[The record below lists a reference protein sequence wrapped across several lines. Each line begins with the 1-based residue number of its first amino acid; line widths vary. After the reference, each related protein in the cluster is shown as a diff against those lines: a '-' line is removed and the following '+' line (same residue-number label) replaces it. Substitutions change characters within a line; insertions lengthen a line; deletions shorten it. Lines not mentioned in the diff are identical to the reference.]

1 MKNLKATLIVDLLG
15 NISTTSRQW
24 SQDLGAFS
32 HAGQRGLGGVG
43 TAVRRLGGDAE
54 ASSSQMRQAFRGM
67 RSGMHAVSAD
77 MDRLKLSAEGVFG
90 SLTRLYGLITG
101 GALVYGFKRLFL
113 DPAVHMES
121 FQTRITSLNHG
132 DASATADTLK
142 WAQKNTQQA
151 PWSLN
156 QILEEYST
164 TRGYGMSDAESRRYV
179 QMLEDQAGR
188 HGWNKQQIEGASLQ
202 LREMF
207 ARGKLQGQD
216 ANQLSGYG
224 INAYQVLAEKLHT
237 DAGHMRKLGEAGKLG
252 PETIRLLFQTLREQ
266 ASGMAEKSMH
276 TWAGMT
282 MRMQSDWDQFA
293 LKVMNGGPFKFLE
306 KQLSGVLDQIA
317 VMQKD
322 GQLDELANDIGQG
335 MLTAFMSATEAVKW
349 LVKQIKA
356 ARQALKQLRD
366 DGYGKNLDNIASG
379 AKTLAKYLLLV
390 YAARTALRLAG
401 TVGMGALRLGSTPL
415 RYTLA
420 TVGAVTSPFRKRRP
434 VMPGELPGR
443 GGRFMNFLSGV
454 NPAAVQP
461 VLVTNWPAGALAG
474 GGSGGGNTLI
484 EEGGSGKKRRNGRT
498 KKGPGKGRGM
508 STVVTAGEELAESA
522 AKKGLFG
529 RMASR
534 VGGWFG
540 KIPGLSKAGS
550 LLSAAGS
557 KLGLGKAAGW
567 LGKGGKFLGRLG
579 GGAFGAALLAAP
591 TLLDSQATAHDKGAA
606 VGSGIGAVAGG
617 ALGTFAGPVGTVI
630 GSTVGSYLGEYLGGW
645 LTDAY
650 QKITGGNDNGSGQ
663 AVQKAAARVELVA
676 PEGWDKRSIDIDDSD
691 MFGLDLNF
699 YSGGNYVPW
708 G

>member
-1 MKNLKATLIVDLLG
+1 MKNLKASLIVDLLG
-15 NISTTSRQW
+15 NISSKSRQW

-43 TAVRRLGGDAE
+43 TAVRRLGGEAE
-54 ASSSQMRQAFRGM
+54 VTSSRMRQAFRGM
-67 RSGMHAVSAD
+67 RGGIHAVSAD
-77 MDRLKLSAEGVFG
+77 LDRLALSAQGAFG
-90 SLTRLYGLITG
+90 KLTHLYGLLTG

-113 DPAVHMES
+113 DPAAQMES

-132 DASATADTLK
+132 DASATADTLN

-188 HGWNKQQIEGASLQ
+188 HGWNKQQVEGASLQ

-237 DAGHMRKLGEAGKLG
+237 TAGAIRKLGEEGKLG
-252 PETIRLLFQTLREQ
+252 PETIKLLFQTLREQ

-306 KQLSGVLDQIA
+306 TQMSGILDQIA

-322 GQLDELANDIGQG
+322 GQLDEIANDIGQG
-335 MLTAFMSATEAVKW
+335 MLTAFTSAKDAVTW
-349 LVKQIKA
+349 LVEKIKA
-356 ARQALKQLRD
+356 ARQALKQLRG
-366 DGYGKNLDNIASG
+366 DGYGKTLDNIASG

-401 TVGMGALRLGSTPL
+401 AVGMGALRLGATPL

-443 GGRFMNFLSGV
+443 GRGGRFMNFLSGV

-461 VLVTNWPAGALAG
+461 VFVTNWPAGALAG
-474 GGSGGGNTLI
+474 GGGGNTLI
-484 EEGGSGKKRRNGRT
+484 EEGGSRKRRSGRT
-498 KKGPGKGRGM
+498 KKGPGKGRGI

-557 KLGLGKAAGW
+557 KLGLGKVAGW
-567 LGKGGKFLGRLG
+567 LGKGGKLLGRFG
-579 GGAFGAALLAAP
+579 GGALGAALTAAP
-591 TLLDSQATAHDKGAA
+591 VLLDDQATTHDKGAA
-606 VGSGIGAVAGG
+606 VGSGIGMVAGG
-617 ALGTFAGPVGTVI
+617 ALGSFAGPVGTMI

-650 QKITGGNDNGSGQ
+650 QKITGSDNGNGQ

-676 PEGWDKRSIDIDDSD
+676 PPGWDKRSIDIDDSD

-699 YSGGNYVPW
+699 YSGGNYVPY

>member
-1 MKNLKATLIVDLLG
+1 MKNLKASLIVDLLG
-15 NISTTSRQW
+15 NISTKSRQW

-43 TAVRRLGGDAE
+43 TAVRRLGGEAE
-54 ASSSQMRQAFRGM
+54 AGSSRMRQAFRGM
-67 RSGMHAVSAD
+67 RGGIHAVSAD
-77 MDRLKLSAEGVFG
+77 LDRLKLSAEGAFG
-90 SLTRLYGLITG
+90 KLTHLYGLLTG
-101 GALVYGFKRLFL
+101 GAAVYGFKRLFL
-113 DPAVHMES
+113 DPAAHMES
-121 FQTRITSLNHG
+121 FQSRITSLNHG
-132 DASATADTLK
+132 DASATADTIK

-156 QILEEYST
+156 QILEEYAI

-188 HGWNKQQIEGASLQ
+188 HGWNRQQVEGASLQ

-237 DAGHMRKLGEAGKLG
+237 TTGAIRKLGEEGKLG

-335 MLTAFMSATEAVKW
+335 MLTAFVSATEAVKW

-366 DGYGKNLDNIASG
+366 DGYGKTLDNIAGG

-390 YAARTALRLAG
+390 YAARTALRMAG
-401 TVGMGALRLGSTPL
+401 AVGMGALRLGATPL

-461 VLVTNWPAGALAG
+461 VFVTNWPAGALAG

-484 EEGGSGKKRRNGRT
+484 EDGGSSKKRRNGRT
-498 KKGPGKGRGM
+498 KKGPGKGRGV
-508 STVVTAGEELAESA
+508 STVVTAGEALAESA

-550 LLSAAGS
+550 LLSAAGN
-557 KLGLGKAAGW
+557 KLGLGKVAGW
-567 LGKGGKFLGRLG
+567 LGKGSKFLGRFG

-591 TLLDSQATAHDKGAA
+591 TLLDSQASAHDKGAA
-606 VGSGIGAVAGG
+606 VGSGAGAVIGG

-630 GSTVGSYLGEYLGGW
+630 GSTVGSYLGDYLGGW

-650 QKITGGNDNGSGQ
+650 QKITGGNDNNNPPP
-663 AVQKAAARVELVA
+663 QKAEARVELVA
-676 PEGWDKRSIDIDDSD
+676 PPGWDARSIDIDDSD
-691 MFGLDLNF
+691 PFGLDMNF
-699 YSGGNYVPW
+699 YSGGNYVPY

>member
-1 MKNLKATLIVDLLG
+1 MKNLKASLIVDLLG
-15 NISTTSRQW
+15 NISTKSRQW

-43 TAVRRLGGDAE
+43 TAVRRLGGEAE
-54 ASSSQMRQAFRGM
+54 AGSSRMRQAFRGM
-67 RSGMHAVSAD
+67 RGGIHAVSAD
-77 MDRLKLSAEGVFG
+77 LDRLKLSAEGAFG
-90 SLTRLYGLITG
+90 KLTHLYGLLTG
-101 GALVYGFKRLFL
+101 GAAVYGFKRLFL
-113 DPAVHMES
+113 DPAAHMES

-132 DASATADTLK
+132 DASATADTIK

-156 QILEEYST
+156 QILEEYAI

-188 HGWNKQQIEGASLQ
+188 HGWNRQQVEGASLQ

-237 DAGHMRKLGEAGKLG
+237 TTGAIRKLGEEGKLG

-306 KQLSGVLDQIA
+306 TQLSGVLDQIA

-366 DGYGKNLDNIASG
+366 DGYGKTLDNIAGG

-401 TVGMGALRLGSTPL
+401 AVGMGALRLGATPL

-461 VLVTNWPAGALAG
+461 VFVTNWPAGALAG
-474 GGSGGGNTLI
+474 TGGNGGNTLT
-484 EEGGSGKKRRNGRT
+484 EDGGSGKKRRNRRT
-498 KKGPGKGRGM
+498 RKGPGKGRGV

-557 KLGLGKAAGW
+557 KLGLGKVAGW
-567 LGKGGKFLGRLG
+567 LGKGSKFLGRFG

-591 TLLDSQATAHDKGAA
+591 TLLDSQASAHDKGAA
-606 VGSGIGAVAGG
+606 VGSGAGAVIGG

-630 GSTVGSYLGEYLGGW
+630 GSTVGSYLGDYLGGW

-650 QKITGGNDNGSGQ
+650 QKITGSNDNSGQ
-663 AVQKAAARVELVA
+663 AVQKAAARVELIA
-676 PEGWDKRSIDIDDSD
+676 PEGWQARSIDIDDSD
-691 MFGLDLNF
+691 PFGLDMNF
-699 YSGGNYVPW
+699 YSGGNYVPY

>member
-1 MKNLKATLIVDLLG
+1 MKNLKASLIVDLLG
-15 NISTTSRQW
+15 NISTKSRQW

-43 TAVRRLGGDAE
+43 TAVRRLGGEAE
-54 ASSSQMRQAFRGM
+54 TSSSRMRQAFRGM
-67 RSGMHAVSAD
+67 RGGIHAVSAD
-77 MDRLKLSAEGVFG
+77 LDRLKLSAEGAFG
-90 SLTRLYGLITG
+90 KLTHLYGLLTG
-101 GALVYGFKRLFL
+101 GAAVYGFKRLFL
-113 DPAVHMES
+113 DPAAHMES

-132 DASATADTLK
+132 DASATADTIK

-156 QILEEYST
+156 QILEEYAI

-188 HGWNKQQIEGASLQ
+188 HGWNRQQVEGASLQ

-237 DAGHMRKLGEAGKLG
+237 TTGAIRKLGEEGKLG

-322 GQLDELANDIGQG
+322 GQLDELASDIGQG
-335 MLTAFMSATEAVKW
+335 MLTAFTSARDAVTW

-366 DGYGKNLDNIASG
+366 DGYGKTLDNIASG

-401 TVGMGALRLGSTPL
+401 AVGMGALRLGATPL

-461 VLVTNWPAGALAG
+461 VFVTNWPAGALAG
-474 GGSGGGNTLI
+474 TGGNGGNTLT
-484 EEGGSGKKRRNGRT
+484 EDGGSGKKRRNRRT
-498 KKGPGKGRGM
+498 RKGPGKGRGV

-557 KLGLGKAAGW
+557 KLGLGKVAGW
-567 LGKGGKFLGRLG
+567 LGKGSKFLGRFG

-591 TLLDSQATAHDKGAA
+591 TLLDSQASAHDKGAA
-606 VGSGIGAVAGG
+606 VGSGAGAVIGG

-630 GSTVGSYLGEYLGGW
+630 GSTVGSYLGDYLGGW

-650 QKITGGNDNGSGQ
+650 QKITGSNDNSGQ
-663 AVQKAAARVELVA
+663 AVQKAAARVELIA
-676 PEGWDKRSIDIDDSD
+676 PEGWQARSIDIDDSD
-691 MFGLDLNF
+691 PFGLDMNF
-699 YSGGNYVPW
+699 YSGGNYVPY

>member
-1 MKNLKATLIVDLLG
+1 MKNLKASLIVDLLG
-15 NISTTSRQW
+15 NISTKSRQW

-43 TAVRRLGGDAE
+43 TAVRRLGGEAE
-54 ASSSQMRQAFRGM
+54 TSSSRMRQAFRGM
-67 RSGMHAVSAD
+67 RGGIHAVSAD
-77 MDRLKLSAEGVFG
+77 LDRLKLSAEGAFG
-90 SLTRLYGLITG
+90 KLTHLYGLLTG
-101 GALVYGFKRLFL
+101 GAAVYGFKRLFL
-113 DPAVHMES
+113 DPAAHMES

-132 DASATADTLK
+132 DASATADTIK

-156 QILEEYST
+156 QILEEYAI

-188 HGWNKQQIEGASLQ
+188 HGWNRQQVEGASLQ

-237 DAGHMRKLGEAGKLG
+237 TTGAIRKLGEEGKLG

-306 KQLSGVLDQIA
+306 TQLSGVLDQIA

-335 MLTAFMSATEAVKW
+335 MLTAFTSARDAVTW

-366 DGYGKNLDNIASG
+366 DGYGKTLDNIAGG

-390 YAARTALRLAG
+390 YAARTALRMAG
-401 TVGMGALRLGSTPL
+401 AVGMGALRLGATPL

-461 VLVTNWPAGALAG
+461 VFVTNWPAGALAG

-484 EEGGSGKKRRNGRT
+484 EDGGSSKKRRNGRT
-498 KKGPGKGRGM
+498 KKGPGKGRGV
-508 STVVTAGEELAESA
+508 STVVTAGEALAESA

-550 LLSAAGS
+550 LLSAAGN
-557 KLGLGKAAGW
+557 KPGLGKVAGW

-591 TLLDSQATAHDKGAA
+591 TLLDSQASAHDKGAA
-606 VGSGIGAVAGG
+606 VGSGAGAVIGG

-630 GSTVGSYLGEYLGGW
+630 GSTVGSYLGDYLGGW

-650 QKITGGNDNGSGQ
+650 QKITGGNDNNNPPP
-663 AVQKAAARVELVA
+663 QKAEARVELVA
-676 PEGWDKRSIDIDDSD
+676 PPGWDARSIDIDDSD
-691 MFGLDLNF
+691 PFGLDMNF
-699 YSGGNYVPW
+699 YSGGNYVPY

>member
-1 MKNLKATLIVDLLG
+1 MKNLKASLIVDLLG
-15 NISTTSRQW
+15 NISTKSRQW

-43 TAVRRLGGDAE
+43 TAVRRLGGEAE
-54 ASSSQMRQAFRGM
+54 TSSSRMRQAFRGM
-67 RSGMHAVSAD
+67 RGGIHAVSAD
-77 MDRLKLSAEGVFG
+77 LDRLKLSAEGAFG
-90 SLTRLYGLITG
+90 KLTHLYGLLTG
-101 GALVYGFKRLFL
+101 GAAVYGFKRLFL
-113 DPAVHMES
+113 DPAAHMES

-132 DASATADTLK
+132 DASATADTIK

-156 QILEEYST
+156 QILEEYAI

-188 HGWNKQQIEGASLQ
+188 HGWNRQQVEGASLQ

-237 DAGHMRKLGEAGKLG
+237 TTGAIRKLGEEGKLG

-366 DGYGKNLDNIASG
+366 DGYGKTLDNIAGG

-390 YAARTALRLAG
+390 YAARTALRMARA
-401 TVGMGALRLGSTPL
+401 VGMGALRLGATPL

-434 VMPGELPGR
+434 VIPGEMPGR

-461 VLVTNWPAGALAG
+461 VFVTNWPAGALAG
-474 GGSGGGNTLI
+474 TGGNGGNTLT
-484 EEGGSGKKRRNGRT
+484 EDGGSGKKRRNRRT
-498 KKGPGKGRGM
+498 RKGPGKGRGV

-550 LLSAAGS
+550 LLSAAGN
-557 KLGLGKAAGW
+557 KLGLGKVTGW
-567 LGKGGKFLGRLG
+567 LGKGGKFLGRFG

-650 QKITGGNDNGSGQ
+650 QKITGGNDNNNPPP
-663 AVQKAAARVELVA
+663 QKAEARVELVA
-676 PEGWDKRSIDIDDSD
+676 PEGWQARSIDIDDSD
-691 MFGLDLNF
+691 PFGLDLNF
-699 YSGGNYVPW
+699 YSGGNYVPY

>member
-1 MKNLKATLIVDLLG
+1 MKNLKASLIVDLLG
-15 NISTTSRQW
+15 NISTKSRQW

-43 TAVRRLGGDAE
+43 TAVRRLGGEAE
-54 ASSSQMRQAFRGM
+54 AGSSRMRQAFRGI
-67 RSGMHAVSAD
+67 RGGIHAVSAD
-77 MDRLKLSAEGVFG
+77 LDRLKLSAEGAFG
-90 SLTRLYGLITG
+90 KLTHLYGLLTG
-101 GALVYGFKRLFL
+101 GAAVYGFKRLFL
-113 DPAVHMES
+113 DPAAHMES

-132 DASATADTLK
+132 DASATADTIK

-156 QILEEYST
+156 QILEEYAI

-188 HGWNKQQIEGASLQ
+188 HGWNRQQVEGASLQ

-237 DAGHMRKLGEAGKLG
+237 TTGAIRKLGEEGKLG

-306 KQLSGVLDQIA
+306 TQLSGVLDQIA

-335 MLTAFMSATEAVKW
+335 MLTAFTSARDAVTW

-366 DGYGKNLDNIASG
+366 DGYGKTLDNIAGG

-390 YAARTALRLAG
+390 YAARTALRMAG
-401 TVGMGALRLGSTPL
+401 AVGMGALRLGATPL

-461 VLVTNWPAGALAG
+461 VFVTNWPAGALAG

-484 EEGGSGKKRRNGRT
+484 EDGGSSKKRRNGRT
-498 KKGPGKGRGM
+498 KKGPGKGRGV
-508 STVVTAGEELAESA
+508 STVVTAGEELADSA
-522 AKKGLFG
+522 ARKGLFG

-540 KIPGLSKAGS
+540 KIPGLSKAGG
-550 LLSAAGS
+550 LLSAAGN
-557 KLGLGKAAGW
+557 KLGLGKVAGW
-567 LGKGGKFLGRLG
+567 LGKGGKLLGRFG

-591 TLLDSQATAHDKGAA
+591 TLLDSQASAHDKGAA
-606 VGSGIGAVAGG
+606 VGSGAGAVIGG

-630 GSTVGSYLGEYLGGW
+630 GSTVGSYLGDYLGGW

-650 QKITGGNDNGSGQ
+650 QKITGSNDNSGQ
-663 AVQKAAARVELVA
+663 AVQKAAARVELIA
-676 PEGWDKRSIDIDDSD
+676 PEGWQARSIDIDDSD
-691 MFGLDLNF
+691 PFGLDMNF
-699 YSGGNYVPW
+699 YSGGNYVPY

>member
-1 MKNLKATLIVDLLG
+1 MKNLKASLIVDLLG
-15 NISTTSRQW
+15 NISTKSRQW

-43 TAVRRLGGDAE
+43 TAVRRLGGEAE
-54 ASSSQMRQAFRGM
+54 AGSSRMRQAFRGI
-67 RSGMHAVSAD
+67 RGGIHAVSAD
-77 MDRLKLSAEGVFG
+77 LDRLKLSAEGAFG
-90 SLTRLYGLITG
+90 KLTHLYGLLTG
-101 GALVYGFKRLFL
+101 GAAVYGFKRLFL
-113 DPAVHMES
+113 DPAAHMES

-132 DASATADTLK
+132 DASATADTIK

-156 QILEEYST
+156 QILEEYAI

-188 HGWNKQQIEGASLQ
+188 HGWNRQQVEGASLQ

-237 DAGHMRKLGEAGKLG
+237 TTGAIRKLGEEGKLG

-306 KQLSGVLDQIA
+306 TQLSGVLDQIA

-335 MLTAFMSATEAVKW
+335 MLTAFTSARDAVTW

-366 DGYGKNLDNIASG
+366 DGYGKTLDNIAGG

-390 YAARTALRLAG
+390 YAARTALRMAG
-401 TVGMGALRLGSTPL
+401 AVGMGALRLGATPL

-461 VLVTNWPAGALAG
+461 VFVTNWPAGALAG
-474 GGSGGGNTLI
+474 TGGNGGNTLT
-484 EEGGSGKKRRNGRT
+484 EDGGSGKKRRNRRT
-498 KKGPGKGRGM
+498 RKGPGKGRGV

-557 KLGLGKAAGW
+557 KLGLGKVAGW
-567 LGKGGKFLGRLG
+567 LGKGSKFLGRFG

-591 TLLDSQATAHDKGAA
+591 TLLDSQASAHDKGAA
-606 VGSGIGAVAGG
+606 VGSGAGAVIGG

-630 GSTVGSYLGEYLGGW
+630 GSTVGSYLGDYLGGW

-650 QKITGGNDNGSGQ
+650 QKITGSNDNSGQ
-663 AVQKAAARVELVA
+663 AVQKAAARVELIA
-676 PEGWDKRSIDIDDSD
+676 PEGWQARSIDIDDSD
-691 MFGLDLNF
+691 PFGLDMNF
-699 YSGGNYVPW
+699 YSGGNYVPY

>member
-1 MKNLKATLIVDLLG
+1 MKNLKASLIVDLLG
-15 NISTTSRQW
+15 NISTKSRQW

-43 TAVRRLGGDAE
+43 TAVRRLGGEAE
-54 ASSSQMRQAFRGM
+54 TSSSRMRQAFRGM
-67 RSGMHAVSAD
+67 RGGIHAVSAD
-77 MDRLKLSAEGVFG
+77 LDRLKLSAEGAFG
-90 SLTRLYGLITG
+90 KLTHLYGLLTG
-101 GALVYGFKRLFL
+101 GAAVYGFKRLFL
-113 DPAVHMES
+113 DPAAHMES

-132 DASATADTLK
+132 DASATADTIK

-156 QILEEYST
+156 QILEEYAI

-188 HGWNKQQIEGASLQ
+188 HGWNRQQVEGASLQ

-237 DAGHMRKLGEAGKLG
+237 TTGAIRKLGEEGKLG
-252 PETIRLLFQTLREQ
+252 PKTIRLLFQTLREQ

-322 GQLDELANDIGQG
+322 GQLDELASDIGQG

-356 ARQALKQLRD
+356 ARLALKQLRD
-366 DGYGKNLDNIASG
+366 DGYGKTLDNIAGG

-401 TVGMGALRLGSTPL
+401 AVGMGALRLGATPL

-461 VLVTNWPAGALAG
+461 VFVTNWPAGALAG
-474 GGSGGGNTLI
+474 TGGNGGNTLT
-484 EEGGSGKKRRNGRT
+484 EDGGSGKKRRNRRT
-498 KKGPGKGRGM
+498 RKGPGKGRGV

-557 KLGLGKAAGW
+557 KLGLGKVAGW
-567 LGKGGKFLGRLG
+567 LGKGSKFLGRFG

-591 TLLDSQATAHDKGAA
+591 TLLDSQASAHDKGAA
-606 VGSGIGAVAGG
+606 VGSGAGAVIGG

-630 GSTVGSYLGEYLGGW
+630 GSTVGSYLGDYLGGW

-650 QKITGGNDNGSGQ
+650 QKITGSNDNSGQ
-663 AVQKAAARVELVA
+663 AVQKAAARVELIA
-676 PEGWDKRSIDIDDSD
+676 PEGWQARSIDIDDSD
-691 MFGLDLNF
+691 PFGLDMNF
-699 YSGGNYVPW
+699 YSGGNYVPY

>member
-1 MKNLKATLIVDLLG
+1 MKNLKASLIVDLLG
-15 NISTTSRQW
+15 NISSKSRQW

-54 ASSSQMRQAFRGM
+54 ISSSRMRQAFRGM
-67 RSGMHAVSAD
+67 RGGIHAVSAD
-77 MDRLKLSAEGVFG
+77 LDRLALSAQGAFG
-90 SLTRLYGLITG
+90 KLTHLYGLLTG

-113 DPAVHMES
+113 DPASAMEN
-121 FQTRITSLNHG
+121 FKTRITSLNHG
-132 DASATADTLK
+132 DAAATDSTIK
-142 WAQKNTQQA
+142 WARQNTQEA
-151 PWSLN
+151 PWSMS
-156 QILEEYST
+156 QILEEYAV
-164 TRGYGMSDAESRRYV
+164 TRGYGMSDSESRRYV
-179 QMLEDQAGR
+179 QMMEDQAGR

-202 LREMF
+202 LREMY

-237 DAGHMRKLGEAGKLG
+237 TAGAIRKLGEEGKLG
-252 PETIRLLFQTLREQ
+252 PETIKLLFQTLREQ

-306 KQLSGVLDQIA
+306 TQMSGILDQIA

-322 GQLDELANDIGQG
+322 GQFDEIANDIGQG
-335 MLTAFMSATEAVKW
+335 MLTAFTSAKDAVTW
-349 LVKQIKA
+349 LVEKIKA

-366 DGYGKNLDNIASG
+366 DGYGKTLDNIASG

-401 TVGMGALRLGSTPL
+401 AVGMGALRLGATPL

-461 VLVTNWPAGALAG
+461 VFVTNWPAGALAG

-484 EEGGSGKKRRNGRT
+484 EEGGGKKRRSGRT
-498 KKGPGKGRGM
+498 KKGPGKGRGI
-508 STVVTAGEELAESA
+508 STVVTAGEELAENA

-540 KIPGLSKAGS
+540 KLPGLSKAGS

-557 KLGLGKAAGW
+557 KLGLGKVAGW
-567 LGKGGKFLGRLG
+567 LGKGGKLLGRFG
-579 GGAFGAALLAAP
+579 GGALGAALTAAP
-591 TLLDSQATAHDKGAA
+591 VLLDDQATTHDKGAA
-606 VGSGIGAVAGG
+606 VGSGIGMVAGG
-617 ALGTFAGPVGTVI
+617 ALGSFAGPVGTMI

-663 AVQKAAARVELVA
+663 AVQKAAARIELVTS
-676 PEGWDKRSIDIDDSD
+676 PGWEPRSIDMDDSD
-691 MFGLDLNF
+691 AFGLDMNF
-699 YSGGNYVPW
+699 YSGGNYVPY

>member
-1 MKNLKATLIVDLLG
+1 MKNLKASLIVDLLG
-15 NISTTSRQW
+15 NISSKSRQW

-54 ASSSQMRQAFRGM
+54 ISSSRMRQAFRGM
-67 RSGMHAVSAD
+67 RGGMHAVSAD

-113 DPAVHMES
+113 DPAAQMES

-132 DASATADTLK
+132 DASATADTLN

-188 HGWNKQQIEGASLQ
+188 HGWNKQQVEGASLQ

-237 DAGHMRKLGEAGKLG
+237 TAGAIRKLGEEGKLG
-252 PETIRLLFQTLREQ
+252 PETIKLLFQTLREQ
-266 ASGMAEKSMH
+266 ASSMAEKSMH

-306 KQLSGVLDQIA
+306 TQMSGILDQIA

-322 GQLDELANDIGQG
+322 GQFDEIANDIGQG
-335 MLTAFMSATEAVKW
+335 MLTAFTSAKDAVTW
-349 LVKQIKA
+349 LVEKIKA

-366 DGYGKNLDNIASG
+366 DGYGKTLDNIASG

-401 TVGMGALRLGSTPL
+401 AVGMGALRLGATPL

-461 VLVTNWPAGALAG
+461 VFVTNWPAGALAG
-474 GGSGGGNTLI
+474 AGGNGGNTLI
-484 EEGGSGKKRRNGRT
+484 EEGGGKKRRSGRT
-498 KKGPGKGRGM
+498 KKGPGKGRSI
-508 STVVTAGEELAESA
+508 STVVMAGEELAESA

-557 KLGLGKAAGW
+557 KLGLGKVAGW
-567 LGKGGKFLGRLG
+567 LGKGGKLLGRFG
-579 GGAFGAALLAAP
+579 GGALGAALTAAP
-591 TLLDSQATAHDKGAA
+591 VLLDDQATTHDKGAA
-606 VGSGIGAVAGG
+606 VGSGIGMVAGG
-617 ALGTFAGPVGTVI
+617 ALGSFAGPVGTMI

-650 QKITGGNDNGSGQ
+650 QKITGSDNGNSQ

-699 YSGGNYVPW
+699 YSGGNYVPY

>member
-1 MKNLKATLIVDLLG
+1 MKNLKASLIVDLLG
-15 NISTTSRQW
+15 NISTKSRQW

-43 TAVRRLGGDAE
+43 TAVRRLGGEAE
-54 ASSSQMRQAFRGM
+54 AGSSRMRQAFRGM
-67 RSGMHAVSAD
+67 RGGIHAVSAD
-77 MDRLKLSAEGVFG
+77 LDRLKLSAEGAFG
-90 SLTRLYGLITG
+90 KLTHLYGLLTG
-101 GALVYGFKRLFL
+101 GAAVYGFKRLFL
-113 DPAVHMES
+113 DPASHMEN
-121 FQTRITSLNHG
+121 FKTRITSLNHG
-132 DASATADTLK
+132 DAAATDSTIK
-142 WAQKNTQQA
+142 WARQNTQEA
-151 PWSLN
+151 PWSMS
-156 QILEEYST
+156 QILEEYAV
-164 TRGYGMSDAESRRYV
+164 TRGYGMSDAESRKYV
-179 QMLEDQAGR
+179 HMLEDQAGR

-202 LREMF
+202 LREMY
-207 ARGKLQGQD
+207 ARGKIQGQD

-237 DAGHMRKLGEAGKLG
+237 KASVIRELGEKGKLG
-252 PETIRLLFQTLREQ
+252 PEAIKLLFQTLQEQ
-266 ASGMAEKSMH
+266 AKGAAKVASG
-276 TWAGMT
+276 TWTGMV
-282 MRMQSDWDQFA
+282 MRMQSDWEQFA
-293 LKVMNGGPFKFLE
+293 QQVMDTGPFKFLE
-306 KQLSGVLDQIA
+306 TQMNGILDTVA
-317 VMQKD
+317 DMQKS
-322 GQLDELANDIGQG
+322 GQLDGLAEDVGEG
-335 MLTAFMSATEAVKW
+335 MLTAFLSAKDAVTW
-349 LVKQIKA
+349 LVEKIKA

-366 DGYGKNLDNIASG
+366 DGYGKTLDNIASG

-390 YAARTALRLAG
+390 YAARTALRMAG
-401 TVGMGALRLGSTPL
+401 AVGMGALRLGATPL

-461 VLVTNWPAGALAG
+461 VFVTNWPAGALAG
-474 GGSGGGNTLI
+474 GGGNTLI
-484 EEGGSGKKRRNGRT
+484 EDGGSGKKRRNRRT
-498 KKGPGKGRGM
+498 KKGPGKGRGV
-508 STVVTAGEELAESA
+508 STVVTASEELAESA
-522 AKKGLFG
+522 ARKGLFG

-550 LLSAAGS
+550 LLSAAGN
-557 KLGLGKAAGW
+557 KPGLGKVAGW

-606 VGSGIGAVAGG
+606 VGSGAGAVIGG

-630 GSTVGSYLGEYLGGW
+630 GSTVGSYLGDYLGGW

-650 QKITGGNDNGSGQ
+650 QKITGGNDNNNPPP
-663 AVQKAAARVELVA
+663 QKAEARVELVA
-676 PEGWDKRSIDIDDSD
+676 PPGWDARSIDIDDSD
-691 MFGLDLNF
+691 PFGLDLNF
-699 YSGGNYVPW
+699 YSGGNYVPY

>member
-1 MKNLKATLIVDLLG
+1 MKNLKASLIVDLLG
-15 NISTTSRQW
+15 NISTKSRQW

-43 TAVRRLGGDAE
+43 TAVRRLGGEAE
-54 ASSSQMRQAFRGM
+54 AGSSRMRQAFRGM
-67 RSGMHAVSAD
+67 RGGIHAVSAD
-77 MDRLKLSAEGVFG
+77 LDRLKLSAEGAFG
-90 SLTRLYGLITG
+90 KLTHLYGLLTG
-101 GALVYGFKRLFL
+101 GAAVYGFKRLFL
-113 DPAVHMES
+113 DPAAHMES

-132 DASATADTLK
+132 DASATADTIK

-156 QILEEYST
+156 QILEEYAI

-188 HGWNKQQIEGASLQ
+188 HGWNRQQVEGASLQ

-237 DAGHMRKLGEAGKLG
+237 TTGAIRKLGEEGKLG

-335 MLTAFMSATEAVKW
+335 MLTAFVSATEAVKW

-366 DGYGKNLDNIASG
+366 DGYGKTLDNIAGG

-390 YAARTALRLAG
+390 YAARTALRMAG
-401 TVGMGALRLGSTPL
+401 AVGMGVLRLGATPL

-461 VLVTNWPAGALAG
+461 VFVTNWPAGALAG

-484 EEGGSGKKRRNGRT
+484 EDGGSSKKRRNGRT
-498 KKGPGKGRGM
+498 KKGPGKGRGV
-508 STVVTAGEELAESA
+508 STVVTAGEALAESA

-550 LLSAAGS
+550 LLSAAGN
-557 KLGLGKAAGW
+557 KLGLGKVAGW
-567 LGKGGKFLGRLG
+567 LGKGSKFLGRFG

-591 TLLDSQATAHDKGAA
+591 TLLDSQASAHDKGAA
-606 VGSGIGAVAGG
+606 VGSGAGAVIGG

-630 GSTVGSYLGEYLGGW
+630 GSTVGSYLGDYLGGW

-650 QKITGGNDNGSGQ
+650 QKITGGNDNNNPPP
-663 AVQKAAARVELVA
+663 QKAEARVELVA
-676 PEGWDKRSIDIDDSD
+676 PPGWDARSIDIDDSD
-691 MFGLDLNF
+691 PFGLDMNF
-699 YSGGNYVPW
+699 YSGGNYVPY

>member
-1 MKNLKATLIVDLLG
+1 MKNLKASLIVDLLG
-15 NISTTSRQW
+15 NISTKSRQW

-43 TAVRRLGGDAE
+43 TAVRRLGGEAE
-54 ASSSQMRQAFRGM
+54 AGSSRMRQAFRGM
-67 RSGMHAVSAD
+67 RGGIHAVSAD
-77 MDRLKLSAEGVFG
+77 LDRLKLSAEGAFG
-90 SLTRLYGLITG
+90 KLTHLYGLLTG
-101 GALVYGFKRLFL
+101 GAAVYGFKRLFL
-113 DPAVHMES
+113 DPAAHMES

-132 DASATADTLK
+132 DASATADTIK

-156 QILEEYST
+156 QILEEYAI

-188 HGWNKQQIEGASLQ
+188 HGWNRQQVEGASLQ

-237 DAGHMRKLGEAGKLG
+237 TTGAIRKLGEEGKLG

-306 KQLSGVLDQIA
+306 TQLSGVLDQIA

-335 MLTAFMSATEAVKW
+335 MLTAFTSARDAVTW

-366 DGYGKNLDNIASG
+366 DGYGKTLDNIAGG

-390 YAARTALRLAG
+390 YAARTALRMAG
-401 TVGMGALRLGSTPL
+401 AVGMGALRLGATPL

-434 VMPGELPGR
+434 VIPGEMPGR

-461 VLVTNWPAGALAG
+461 VFVTNWPAGALAG
-474 GGSGGGNTLI
+474 AGGNGGNTLT
-484 EEGGSGKKRRNGRT
+484 EDGGRGKKRRNGRT
-498 KKGPGKGRGM
+498 KKGPGKGRGV

-550 LLSAAGS
+550 LLSAAGN
-557 KLGLGKAAGW
+557 KPGLGKVAGW
-567 LGKGGKFLGRLG
+567 LGKGSKFLGRFG

-591 TLLDSQATAHDKGAA
+591 TLLDSQASAHDKGAA
-606 VGSGIGAVAGG
+606 VGSGAGAVIGG

-630 GSTVGSYLGEYLGGW
+630 GSTVGSYLGDYLGGW

-650 QKITGGNDNGSGQ
+650 QKITGGNDNNNPPP
-663 AVQKAAARVELVA
+663 QKAEARVELVA
-676 PEGWDKRSIDIDDSD
+676 PPGWDARSIDIDDSD
-691 MFGLDLNF
+691 PFGLDLNF
-699 YSGGNYVPW
+699 YSGGNYVPY

>member
-1 MKNLKATLIVDLLG
+1 MKNLKASLIVDLLG
-15 NISTTSRQW
+15 NISTKSRQW

-43 TAVRRLGGDAE
+43 TAVRRLGGEAE
-54 ASSSQMRQAFRGM
+54 TSSSRMRQAFRGM
-67 RSGMHAVSAD
+67 RGGIHAVSAD
-77 MDRLKLSAEGVFG
+77 LDRLKLSAEGAFG
-90 SLTRLYGLITG
+90 KLTHLYGLLTG
-101 GALVYGFKRLFL
+101 GAAVYGFKRLFL
-113 DPAVHMES
+113 DPAAHMES

-132 DASATADTLK
+132 DASATADTIK

-156 QILEEYST
+156 QILEEYSI

-188 HGWNKQQIEGASLQ
+188 HGWNRQQVEGASLQ

-237 DAGHMRKLGEAGKLG
+237 TTGAVRKLGEEGKLG

-335 MLTAFMSATEAVKW
+335 MLTAFTSARDAVTW

-366 DGYGKNLDNIASG
+366 DGYGRTLDNIAGG

-390 YAARTALRLAG
+390 YAARTALRMAG
-401 TVGMGALRLGSTPL
+401 AVGMGALRLGATPL

-434 VMPGELPGR
+434 VMPGEMPGR
-443 GGRFMNFLSGV
+443 GGRFMNFLSGI

-461 VLVTNWPAGALAG
+461 VFVTNWPAGALAG
-474 GGSGGGNTLI
+474 AGGNGGNTLA
-484 EEGGSGKKRRNGRT
+484 EGGGSGKKRRNRRT
-498 KKGPGKGRGM
+498 RKGPGKGRGV

-550 LLSAAGS
+550 LLSAAGN
-557 KLGLGKAAGW
+557 KLGLGKVAGW
-567 LGKGGKFLGRLG
+567 LGKGSKFLGRVG
-579 GGAFGAALLAAP
+579 GGAFGATLLAAP
-591 TLLDSQATAHDKGAA
+591 TLLDSQASAHDKGAA

-617 ALGTFAGPVGTVI
+617 ALGALAGGVGAVV
-630 GSTVGSYLGEYLGGW
+630 GSTVGSYLGDYLGGW

-650 QKITGGNDNGSGQ
+650 QKITGSNDNSGQ
-663 AVQKAAARVELVA
+663 AVQKAAARVELIA
-676 PEGWDKRSIDIDDSD
+676 PEGWQARSIDINDSD
-691 MFGLDLNF
+691 PFGLDMNF
-699 YSGGNYVPW
+699 YSGGNYVPY

>member
-1 MKNLKATLIVDLLG
+1 MKNLKASLIVDLLG
-15 NISTTSRQW
+15 NISTKSRQW

-43 TAVRRLGGDAE
+43 TAVRRLGGEAE
-54 ASSSQMRQAFRGM
+54 TSSSRMRQAFRGM
-67 RSGMHAVSAD
+67 RGGIHAVSAD
-77 MDRLKLSAEGVFG
+77 LDRLKLSAEGAFG
-90 SLTRLYGLITG
+90 KLTHLYGLLTG
-101 GALVYGFKRLFL
+101 GAAVYGFKRLFL
-113 DPAVHMES
+113 DPAAHMES

-132 DASATADTLK
+132 DASATADTIK

-156 QILEEYST
+156 QILEEYAI

-188 HGWNKQQIEGASLQ
+188 HGWNRQQVEGASLQ

-237 DAGHMRKLGEAGKLG
+237 TTGAIRKLGEEGKLG

-322 GQLDELANDIGQG
+322 GQLDELASDIGQG

-356 ARQALKQLRD
+356 ARLALKQLRD
-366 DGYGKNLDNIASG
+366 DGYGKTLDNIAGG

-401 TVGMGALRLGSTPL
+401 AVGMGALRLGATPL

-461 VLVTNWPAGALAG
+461 VFVTNWPAGALAG
-474 GGSGGGNTLI
+474 TGGNGGNTLT
-484 EEGGSGKKRRNGRT
+484 EDGGSGKKRRNRRT
-498 KKGPGKGRGM
+498 RKGPGKGRGV

-557 KLGLGKAAGW
+557 KLGLGKVAGW
-567 LGKGGKFLGRLG
+567 LGKGSKFLGRFG

-591 TLLDSQATAHDKGAA
+591 TLLDSQASAHDKGAA
-606 VGSGIGAVAGG
+606 VGSGAGAVIGG

-630 GSTVGSYLGEYLGGW
+630 GSTVGSYLGDYLGGW

-650 QKITGGNDNGSGQ
+650 QKITGGNDNNNPPP
-663 AVQKAAARVELVA
+663 QKAEARVELIA
-676 PEGWDKRSIDIDDSD
+676 PEGWQARSIDIDDSD
-691 MFGLDLNF
+691 PFGLDMNF
-699 YSGGNYVPW
+699 YSGGNYVPY

>member
-1 MKNLKATLIVDLLG
+1 MKNLKASLIVDLLG
-15 NISTTSRQW
+15 NISTKSRQW

-43 TAVRRLGGDAE
+43 TAVRRLGGEAE
-54 ASSSQMRQAFRGM
+54 AGSSRMRQAFRGM
-67 RSGMHAVSAD
+67 RGGIHAVSAD
-77 MDRLKLSAEGVFG
+77 LDRLKLSAEGAFG
-90 SLTRLYGLITG
+90 KLTHLYGLLTG
-101 GALVYGFKRLFL
+101 GAAVYGFKRLFL
-113 DPAVHMES
+113 DPAAHMES

-132 DASATADTLK
+132 DASATADTIK

-156 QILEEYST
+156 QILEEYAI

-188 HGWNKQQIEGASLQ
+188 HGWNRQQVEGASLQ

-237 DAGHMRKLGEAGKLG
+237 TTGAIRKLGEEGKLG

-306 KQLSGVLDQIA
+306 TQLSGVLDQIA

-335 MLTAFMSATEAVKW
+335 MLTAFTSARDAVTW

-366 DGYGKNLDNIASG
+366 DGYGKTLDNIASG

-390 YAARTALRLAG
+390 YAARTALRMAG
-401 TVGMGALRLGSTPL
+401 AVGMGALRLGATPL

-461 VLVTNWPAGALAG
+461 VFVTNWPAGALAG
-474 GGSGGGNTLI
+474 TGGNGGNTLT
-484 EEGGSGKKRRNGRT
+484 EDGGSGKKRRNRRT
-498 KKGPGKGRGM
+498 RKGPGKGRGV
-508 STVVTAGEELAESA
+508 STVITAGEELAESA
-522 AKKGLFG
+522 AKKGFFG

-557 KLGLGKAAGW
+557 KLGLGKVAGW
-567 LGKGGKFLGRLG
+567 LGKGSKFLGRFG

-591 TLLDSQATAHDKGAA
+591 TLLDSQASAHDKGAA
-606 VGSGIGAVAGG
+606 VGSGAGAVIGG

-630 GSTVGSYLGEYLGGW
+630 GSTVGSYLGDYLGGW

-650 QKITGGNDNGSGQ
+650 QKITGSNDNSGQ
-663 AVQKAAARVELVA
+663 AVQKAAARVELIA
-676 PEGWDKRSIDIDDSD
+676 PEGWQARSIDIDDSD
-691 MFGLDLNF
+691 PFGLDMNF
-699 YSGGNYVPW
+699 YSGGNYVPY

>member
-1 MKNLKATLIVDLLG
+1 MKNLKASLIVDLLG
-15 NISTTSRQW
+15 NISSKSRQW

-54 ASSSQMRQAFRGM
+54 ISSSRMRQAFRGM

-113 DPAVHMES
+113 DPASAMEN
-121 FQTRITSLNHG
+121 FKTRITSLNHG
-132 DASATADTLK
+132 DAAATDSTIK
-142 WAQKNTQQA
+142 WARQNTQEA
-151 PWSLN
+151 PWSMS
-156 QILEEYST
+156 QILEEYAV
-164 TRGYGMSDAESRRYV
+164 TRGYGMSDAESRKYV
-179 QMLEDQAGR
+179 HMLEDQAGR
-188 HGWNKQQIEGASLQ
+188 HGWNKQMIEGASLQ
-202 LREMF
+202 LREMY
-207 ARGKLQGQD
+207 ARGKIQGQD

-237 DAGHMRKLGEAGKLG
+237 KASVIRDLGEKGKLG
-252 PETIRLLFQTLREQ
+252 PEAIRLLFQTLQEQ
-266 ASGMAEKSMH
+266 ANGAAKVASG
-276 TWAGMT
+276 TWTGMV
-282 MRMQSDWDQFA
+282 MRMQSDWEQFA
-293 LKVMNGGPFKFLE
+293 QSVMDTGPFKFLE
-306 KQLSGVLDQIA
+306 TQMNGVLDTIA
-317 VMQKD
+317 DMQKSGQFD
-322 GQLDELANDIGQG
+322 GLAKDVGEG
-335 MLTAFMSATEAVKW
+335 MLSAFLSAKDAVAW
-349 LVKQIKA
+349 LVEKIKA

-366 DGYGKNLDNIASG
+366 DGYGKTLDNIASG

-390 YAARTALRLAG
+390 YAARTALRLGRA
-401 TVGMGALRLGSTPL
+401 VGMGALRLGATPL

-420 TVGAVTSPFRKRRP
+420 TVGAVTSPFRKRQP

-461 VLVTNWPAGALAG
+461 VFVTNWPAGALAG
-474 GGSGGGNTLI
+474 AGGNGGNTLI
-484 EEGGSGKKRRNGRT
+484 EEGGSRKRRGGRT
-498 KKGPGKGRGM
+498 KKGPGKGRGI

-557 KLGLGKAAGW
+557 KLGLGKVAGW
-567 LGKGGKFLGRLG
+567 LGKGGKLLGRFG
-579 GGAFGAALLAAP
+579 GGALGAALTAAP
-591 TLLDSQATAHDKGAA
+591 VLLDDQATTHDKGAA
-606 VGSGIGAVAGG
+606 VGSGIGMVAGG
-617 ALGTFAGPVGTVI
+617 ALGSFAGPVGTMI

-650 QKITGGNDNGSGQ
+650 QKITGSDNGSGQ

-676 PEGWDKRSIDIDDSD
+676 PPGWDKRSIDIDDSD

-699 YSGGNYVPW
+699 YSGGNYVPY

>member
-1 MKNLKATLIVDLLG
+1 MKNLKASLIVDLLG
-15 NISTTSRQW
+15 NISTKSRQW

-43 TAVRRLGGDAE
+43 TAVRRLGGEAE
-54 ASSSQMRQAFRGM
+54 AGSSRMRQAFRGM
-67 RSGMHAVSAD
+67 RGGIHAVSAD
-77 MDRLKLSAEGVFG
+77 LDRLKLSAEGAFG
-90 SLTRLYGLITG
+90 KLTHLYGLLTG
-101 GALVYGFKRLFL
+101 GAAVYGFKRLFL
-113 DPAVHMES
+113 DPAAHMES

-132 DASATADTLK
+132 DASATADTIK

-156 QILEEYST
+156 QILEEYAI

-188 HGWNKQQIEGASLQ
+188 HGWNRQQVEGASLQ

-237 DAGHMRKLGEAGKLG
+237 TTGAIRKLGEEGKLG

-306 KQLSGVLDQIA
+306 TQLSGVLDQIA

-335 MLTAFMSATEAVKW
+335 MLTAFTSARDAVTW

-366 DGYGKNLDNIASG
+366 DGYGKTLDNIAGG

-390 YAARTALRLAG
+390 YAARTALRMAG
-401 TVGMGALRLGSTPL
+401 AVGMGALRLGATPL

-434 VMPGELPGR
+434 VIPGEMPGR

-461 VLVTNWPAGALAG
+461 VFVTNWPAGALAG
-474 GGSGGGNTLI
+474 AGGNGGNTLT
-484 EEGGSGKKRRNGRT
+484 EDGGRGKKRRNGRT
-498 KKGPGKGRGM
+498 KKGPGKGRGV

-550 LLSAAGS
+550 LLSAAGN
-557 KLGLGKAAGW
+557 KPGLGKVAGW
-567 LGKGGKFLGRLG
+567 LGKGSKFLGRFG

-591 TLLDSQATAHDKGAA
+591 TLLDSQASAHDKGAA
-606 VGSGIGAVAGG
+606 VGSGAGAVIGG

-630 GSTVGSYLGEYLGGW
+630 GSTVGSYLGDYLGGW

-650 QKITGGNDNGSGQ
+650 QKITGGNDNNNPLP
-663 AVQKAAARVELVA
+663 QKAEARVELVA
-676 PEGWDKRSIDIDDSD
+676 PPGWDARSIDIDDSD
-691 MFGLDLNF
+691 PFGLD
-699 YSGGNYVPW
+699 
-708 G
+708 

>member
-1 MKNLKATLIVDLLG
+1 MKNLKASLIVDLLG
-15 NISTTSRQW
+15 NISTKSRQW

-43 TAVRRLGGDAE
+43 TAVRRLGGEAE
-54 ASSSQMRQAFRGM
+54 TSSSRMRQAFRGM
-67 RSGMHAVSAD
+67 RGGIHAVSAD
-77 MDRLKLSAEGVFG
+77 LDRLKLSAEGAFG
-90 SLTRLYGLITG
+90 KLTHLYGLLTG
-101 GALVYGFKRLFL
+101 GAAVYGFKRLFL
-113 DPAVHMES
+113 DPASHMEN
-121 FQTRITSLNHG
+121 FKTRITSLNHG
-132 DASATADTLK
+132 DAAATDSTIK
-142 WAQKNTQQA
+142 WARQNTQEA
-151 PWSLN
+151 PWSMS
-156 QILEEYST
+156 QILEEYAV
-164 TRGYGMSDAESRRYV
+164 TRGYGMSDAESRKYV
-179 QMLEDQAGR
+179 HMLEDQAGR

-202 LREMF
+202 LREMY
-207 ARGKLQGQD
+207 ARGKIQGQD

-237 DAGHMRKLGEAGKLG
+237 KASVIRELGEKGKLG
-252 PETIRLLFQTLREQ
+252 PEAIKLLFQTLQEQ
-266 ASGMAEKSMH
+266 AKGAAKVASG
-276 TWAGMT
+276 TWTGMV
-282 MRMQSDWDQFA
+282 MRMQSDWEQFA

-306 KQLSGVLDQIA
+306 TQLSGVLDQIA

-335 MLTAFMSATEAVKW
+335 MLTAFTSARDAVTW

-366 DGYGKNLDNIASG
+366 DGYGKTLDNIAGG

-390 YAARTALRLAG
+390 YAARTALRMAG
-401 TVGMGALRLGSTPL
+401 AVGMGALRLGATPL

-434 VMPGELPGR
+434 VIPGEMPGR

-461 VLVTNWPAGALAG
+461 VFVTNWPAGALAG
-474 GGSGGGNTLI
+474 AGGNGGNTLT
-484 EEGGSGKKRRNGRT
+484 EDGGRGKKRRNGRT
-498 KKGPGKGRGM
+498 KKGPGKGRGV

-550 LLSAAGS
+550 LLSAAGN
-557 KLGLGKAAGW
+557 KPGLGKVAGW
-567 LGKGGKFLGRLG
+567 LGKGSKFLGRFG

-591 TLLDSQATAHDKGAA
+591 TLLDSQASAHDKGAA
-606 VGSGIGAVAGG
+606 VGSGAGAVIGG

-630 GSTVGSYLGEYLGGW
+630 GSTVGSYLGDYLGGW

-650 QKITGGNDNGSGQ
+650 QKITGGNDNNNPPP
-663 AVQKAAARVELVA
+663 QKAEARVELVA
-676 PEGWDKRSIDIDDSD
+676 PPGWDARSIDIDDSD
-691 MFGLDLNF
+691 PFGLDLNF
-699 YSGGNYVPW
+699 YSGGNYVPY

>member
-1 MKNLKATLIVDLLG
+1 MKNLKASLIVDLLG
-15 NISTTSRQW
+15 NISSKSRQW

-54 ASSSQMRQAFRGM
+54 ISSSRMRQAFRGM

-113 DPAVHMES
+113 DPASAMEN
-121 FQTRITSLNHG
+121 FKTRITSLNHG
-132 DASATADTLK
+132 DAAATDSTIK
-142 WAQKNTQQA
+142 WARQNTQEA
-151 PWSLN
+151 PWSMS
-156 QILEEYST
+156 QILEEYAV
-164 TRGYGMSDAESRRYV
+164 TRGYGMSDAESRKYV
-179 QMLEDQAGR
+179 HMLEDQAGR
-188 HGWNKQQIEGASLQ
+188 HGWNKQMIEGASLQ
-202 LREMF
+202 LREMY
-207 ARGKLQGQD
+207 ARGKIQGQD

-237 DAGHMRKLGEAGKLG
+237 KASVIRDLGEKGKLG
-252 PETIRLLFQTLREQ
+252 PEAIRLLFQTLQEQ
-266 ASGMAEKSMH
+266 ANGAAKVASG
-276 TWAGMT
+276 TWTGMV
-282 MRMQSDWDQFA
+282 MRMQSDWEQFA
-293 LKVMNGGPFKFLE
+293 QSVMDTGPFKFLE
-306 KQLSGVLDQIA
+306 TQMNGVLDTIA
-317 VMQKD
+317 DMQKSGQFD
-322 GQLDELANDIGQG
+322 GLAKDVGEG
-335 MLTAFMSATEAVKW
+335 MLSAFLSAKDAVAW
-349 LVKQIKA
+349 LVEKIKA

-366 DGYGKNLDNIASG
+366 DGYGKTLDNIASG
-379 AKTLAKYLLLV
+379 AKTLARYLLLV
-390 YAARTALRLAG
+390 YAARTALRLGRA
-401 TVGMGALRLGSTPL
+401 VGMGALRLGATPL

-420 TVGAVTSPFRKRRP
+420 TVGAVTSPFRKRQP

-461 VLVTNWPAGALAG
+461 VFVTNWPAGALAG
-474 GGSGGGNTLI
+474 AGGNGGNTLI
-484 EEGGSGKKRRNGRT
+484 EEGGSRKRRGGRT
-498 KKGPGKGRGM
+498 KKGPGKGRGI

-557 KLGLGKAAGW
+557 KLGLGKVAGW
-567 LGKGGKFLGRLG
+567 LGKGGKLLGRFG
-579 GGAFGAALLAAP
+579 GGALGAALTAAP
-591 TLLDSQATAHDKGAA
+591 VLLDDQATTHDKGAA
-606 VGSGIGAVAGG
+606 VGSGIGMVAGG
-617 ALGTFAGPVGTVI
+617 ALGSFAGPVGTMI

-650 QKITGGNDNGSGQ
+650 QKITGNDNGSGQ

-676 PEGWDKRSIDIDDSD
+676 PPGWDKRSIDIDDSD

-699 YSGGNYVPW
+699 YSGGNYVPY

>member
-1 MKNLKATLIVDLLG
+1 
-15 NISTTSRQW
+15 
-24 SQDLGAFS
+24 
-32 HAGQRGLGGVG
+32 
-43 TAVRRLGGDAE
+43 
-54 ASSSQMRQAFRGM
+54 
-67 RSGMHAVSAD
+67 
-77 MDRLKLSAEGVFG
+77 
-90 SLTRLYGLITG
+90 
-101 GALVYGFKRLFL
+101 
-113 DPAVHMES
+113 MES

-132 DASATADTLK
+132 DASATADTIK

-156 QILEEYST
+156 QILEEYAI

-188 HGWNKQQIEGASLQ
+188 HGWNRQQVEGASLQ

-237 DAGHMRKLGEAGKLG
+237 TTGAIRKLGEEGKLG

-306 KQLSGVLDQIA
+306 TQLSGVLDQIA

-335 MLTAFMSATEAVKW
+335 MLTAFTSARDAVTW

-366 DGYGKNLDNIASG
+366 DGYGKTLDNIAGG

-390 YAARTALRLAG
+390 YAARTALRMAG
-401 TVGMGALRLGSTPL
+401 AVGMGALRLGATPL

-461 VLVTNWPAGALAG
+461 VFVTNWPAGALAG
-474 GGSGGGNTLI
+474 TGGNGGNTLT
-484 EEGGSGKKRRNGRT
+484 EDGGSGKKRRNRRT
-498 KKGPGKGRGM
+498 RKGPGKGRGV

-557 KLGLGKAAGW
+557 KLGLGKVAGW
-567 LGKGGKFLGRLG
+567 LGKGSKFLGRFG

-591 TLLDSQATAHDKGAA
+591 TLLDSQASAHDKGAA
-606 VGSGIGAVAGG
+606 VGSGAGAVIGG

-630 GSTVGSYLGEYLGGW
+630 GSTVGSYLGDYLGGW

-650 QKITGGNDNGSGQ
+650 QKITGSNDNSGQ
-663 AVQKAAARVELVA
+663 AVQKAAARVELIA
-676 PEGWDKRSIDIDDSD
+676 PEGWQARSIDIDDSD
-691 MFGLDLNF
+691 PFGLDMNF
-699 YSGGNYVPW
+699 YSGGNYVPY

>member
-1 MKNLKATLIVDLLG
+1 MKNLKASLIVDLLG
-15 NISTTSRQW
+15 NISTKSRQW

-43 TAVRRLGGDAE
+43 TAVRRLGGEAE
-54 ASSSQMRQAFRGM
+54 ASSSRMRQAFRGM

-113 DPAVHMES
+113 DPASHMEN
-121 FQTRITSLNHG
+121 FKTRITSLNHG
-132 DASATADTLK
+132 DAAATDSTIK
-142 WAQKNTQQA
+142 WARQNTQEA
-151 PWSLN
+151 PWSMS
-156 QILEEYST
+156 QILEEYAV
-164 TRGYGMSDAESRRYV
+164 TRGYGMSDAESRKYV
-179 QMLEDQAGR
+179 HMLEDQAGR

-202 LREMF
+202 LREMY
-207 ARGKLQGQD
+207 ARGKIQGQD

-237 DAGHMRKLGEAGKLG
+237 KASVIRELGEKGKLG
-252 PETIRLLFQTLREQ
+252 PEAIKLLFQTLQEQ
-266 ASGMAEKSMH
+266 AKGAAKVASG
-276 TWAGMT
+276 TWTGMV
-282 MRMQSDWDQFA
+282 MRMQSDWEQFA
-293 LKVMNGGPFKFLE
+293 QQVMDTGPFKFLE

-366 DGYGKNLDNIASG
+366 DGYGKTLDNIAGG

-390 YAARTALRLAG
+390 YAARTALRMAG
-401 TVGMGALRLGSTPL
+401 AVGMGALRLGATPL

-461 VLVTNWPAGALAG
+461 VFVTNWPAGALAG
-474 GGSGGGNTLI
+474 AGGNGGNTLT
-484 EEGGSGKKRRNGRT
+484 ENGGSGKKRRNRRT
-498 KKGPGKGRGM
+498 RKGPGKGRGV

-550 LLSAAGS
+550 LLSAAGN
-557 KLGLGKAAGW
+557 KPGLGKVAGW
-567 LGKGGKFLGRLG
+567 LGKGSKFLGRFG

-591 TLLDSQATAHDKGAA
+591 TLLDSQASAHDKGAA
-606 VGSGIGAVAGG
+606 VGSGAGAVIGG

-650 QKITGGNDNGSGQ
+650 QKITGGNDNNNPPP
-663 AVQKAAARVELVA
+663 QKAEARVELIA
-676 PEGWDKRSIDIDDSD
+676 PEGWQARSIDIDDSD
-691 MFGLDLNF
+691 PFGLDMNF
-699 YSGGNYVPW
+699 YSGGNYVPY

>member
-1 MKNLKATLIVDLLG
+1 MKNLKASLIVDLLG
-15 NISTTSRQW
+15 NISTKSRQW

-43 TAVRRLGGDAE
+43 TAVRRLGGEAE
-54 ASSSQMRQAFRGM
+54 AGSSRMRQAFRGM
-67 RSGMHAVSAD
+67 RGGIHAVSAD
-77 MDRLKLSAEGVFG
+77 LDRLKLSAEGAFG
-90 SLTRLYGLITG
+90 KLTHLYGLLTG
-101 GALVYGFKRLFL
+101 GAAVYGFKRLFL
-113 DPAVHMES
+113 DPASHMEN
-121 FQTRITSLNHG
+121 FKTRITSLNHG
-132 DASATADTLK
+132 DAAATDSTIK
-142 WAQKNTQQA
+142 WARQNTQEA
-151 PWSLN
+151 PWSMS
-156 QILEEYST
+156 QILEEYAV
-164 TRGYGMSDAESRRYV
+164 TRGYGMSDAESRKYV
-179 QMLEDQAGR
+179 HMLEDQAGR

-202 LREMF
+202 LREMY
-207 ARGKLQGQD
+207 ARGKIQGQD

-237 DAGHMRKLGEAGKLG
+237 KASVIRELGEKGKLG
-252 PETIRLLFQTLREQ
+252 PEAIKLLFQTLQEQ
-266 ASGMAEKSMH
+266 AKGAAKVASG
-276 TWAGMT
+276 TWTGMV
-282 MRMQSDWDQFA
+282 MRMQSDWEQFA
-293 LKVMNGGPFKFLE
+293 QQVMDTGPFKFLE

-366 DGYGKNLDNIASG
+366 DGYGKTLDNIAGG

-390 YAARTALRLAG
+390 YAARTALRMAG
-401 TVGMGALRLGSTPL
+401 AVGMGALRLGATPL

-461 VLVTNWPAGALAG
+461 VFVTNWPAGALAG

-484 EEGGSGKKRRNGRT
+484 EDGGSSKKRRNGRT
-498 KKGPGKGRGM
+498 KKGPGKGRGV
-508 STVVTAGEELAESA
+508 STVVTAGEALAESA

-550 LLSAAGS
+550 LLSAAGN
-557 KLGLGKAAGW
+557 KPGLGKVAGW
-567 LGKGGKFLGRLG
+567 LGKGSKFLGRFG

-591 TLLDSQATAHDKGAA
+591 TLLDSQASAHDKGAA
-606 VGSGIGAVAGG
+606 VGSGAGAVIGG

-630 GSTVGSYLGEYLGGW
+630 GSTVGSYLGDYLGGW

-650 QKITGGNDNGSGQ
+650 QKITGGNDNNNPPP
-663 AVQKAAARVELVA
+663 QKAEARVELVA
-676 PEGWDKRSIDIDDSD
+676 PPGWDARSIDIDDSD
-691 MFGLDLNF
+691 PFGLDMNF
-699 YSGGNYVPW
+699 YSGGNYVPY

>member
-1 MKNLKATLIVDLLG
+1 MKNLKASLIVDLLG

-43 TAVRRLGGDAE
+43 TAVRRLGGEAE
-54 ASSSQMRQAFRGM
+54 ASSSRMRQAFRGM

-90 SLTRLYGLITG
+90 SLTRLYGLMTG

-113 DPAVHMES
+113 DPASHMEN
-121 FQTRITSLNHG
+121 FKTRITSLNHG
-132 DASATADTLK
+132 DAAATDSTIK
-142 WAQKNTQQA
+142 WARQNTQEA
-151 PWSLN
+151 PWSMS
-156 QILEEYST
+156 QILEEYAV
-164 TRGYGMSDAESRRYV
+164 TRGYGMSDADSRKYV
-179 QMLEDQAGR
+179 HMLEDQAGR
-188 HGWNKQQIEGASLQ
+188 HGWNKQMIEGASLQ
-202 LREMF
+202 LREMY
-207 ARGKLQGQD
+207 ARGKIQGQD

-224 INAYQVLAEKLHT
+224 INAYQVLAEKLHVNQSVIR
-237 DAGHMRKLGEAGKLG
+237 DLGEKGKLG
-252 PETIRLLFQTLREQ
+252 PETIKLLFQTLQEQ
-266 ASGMAEKSMH
+266 AKGAAKIASG
-276 TWAGMT
+276 TWTGMV
-282 MRMQSDWDQFA
+282 MRMQSDWEQFA
-293 LKVMNGGPFKFLE
+293 QSVMDTGPFKFLE
-306 KQLSGVLDQIA
+306 TQMNGILDTVA
-317 VMQKD
+317 DMQKSGQFD
-322 GQLDELANDIGQG
+322 GLAKDVGEG
-335 MLTAFMSATEAVKW
+335 MLTAFLSAKDAVTW
-349 LVKQIKA
+349 LVEKIKA

-366 DGYGKNLDNIASG
+366 DGYGKTLDNIASG

-401 TVGMGALRLGSTPL
+401 AVGMGALRLGATPL

-474 GGSGGGNTLI
+474 AGGNGGNTLT
-484 EEGGSGKKRRNGRT
+484 EDGGSGKKRRNGRT
-498 KKGPGKGRGM
+498 KKGPGKGRGI
-508 STVVTAGEELAESA
+508 STVVTAGEELAENA
-522 AKKGLFG
+522 ARKGLFG

-557 KLGLGKAAGW
+557 RLGFGKVAGF
-567 LGKGGKFLGRLG
+567 LGKGGRLLGRIG
-579 GGAFGAALLAAP
+579 GGALGAALTAAP
-591 TLLDSQATAHDKGAA
+591 VLLDDQATTHDKGAA
-606 VGSGIGAVAGG
+606 VGSGIGMVAGG
-617 ALGTFAGPVGTVI
+617 ALGSFAGPVGTMI

-650 QKITGGNDNGSGQ
+650 QKITGSNDNSGQ
-663 AVQKAAARVELVA
+663 AVQKAAARVELIA

-699 YSGGNYVPW
+699 YSGGNYVPY

>member
-1 MKNLKATLIVDLLG
+1 MKNLKASLIVDLLG
-15 NISTTSRQW
+15 NISTKSRQW

-43 TAVRRLGGDAE
+43 TAVRRLGGEAE
-54 ASSSQMRQAFRGM
+54 AGSSRMRQAFRGM
-67 RSGMHAVSAD
+67 RGGIHAVSAD
-77 MDRLKLSAEGVFG
+77 LDRLKLSAEGAFG
-90 SLTRLYGLITG
+90 KLTHLYGLLTG
-101 GALVYGFKRLFL
+101 GAAVYGFKRLFI
-113 DPAVHMES
+113 DPAAHMES

-132 DASATADTLK
+132 DASATADTIK

-156 QILEEYST
+156 QILEEYAI

-188 HGWNKQQIEGASLQ
+188 HGWNRQQVEGASLQ

-237 DAGHMRKLGEAGKLG
+237 TTGAIRKLGEEGKLG

-322 GQLDELANDIGQG
+322 GQLDELASDIGQG

-356 ARQALKQLRD
+356 ARLALKQLRD
-366 DGYGKNLDNIASG
+366 DGYGKTLDNIASG

-390 YAARTALRLAG
+390 YAARTALRMAG
-401 TVGMGALRLGSTPL
+401 AVGMGALRLGATPL

-443 GGRFMNFLSGV
+443 GGRFMNFLSGI

-461 VLVTNWPAGALAG
+461 VFVTNWPAGALAG
-474 GGSGGGNTLI
+474 AGGNGGNTLT
-484 EEGGSGKKRRNGRT
+484 EDGGRGKKRRNGRT
-498 KKGPGKGRGM
+498 KKGPGKGRGV

-550 LLSAAGS
+550 LLSAAGN
-557 KLGLGKAAGW
+557 KPGLGKVAGW

-606 VGSGIGAVAGG
+606 VGSGAGAVIGG

-630 GSTVGSYLGEYLGGW
+630 GSTVGSYLGDYLGGW

-650 QKITGGNDNGSGQ
+650 QKITGGNDNNNPPP
-663 AVQKAAARVELVA
+663 QKAEARVELVA
-676 PEGWDKRSIDIDDSD
+676 PPGWDARSIDIDDSD
-691 MFGLDLNF
+691 PFGLDLNF
-699 YSGGNYVPW
+699 YSGGNYVPY

>member
-1 MKNLKATLIVDLLG
+1 MKNLKASLIVDLLG
-15 NISTTSRQW
+15 NISTKSRQW

-43 TAVRRLGGDAE
+43 TAVRRLGGEAE
-54 ASSSQMRQAFRGM
+54 TSSSRMRQAFRGM
-67 RSGMHAVSAD
+67 RGGIHAVSAD
-77 MDRLKLSAEGVFG
+77 LDRLKLSAEGAFG
-90 SLTRLYGLITG
+90 KLTHLYGLLTG
-101 GALVYGFKRLFL
+101 GAAVYGFKRLFL
-113 DPAVHMES
+113 DPAAHMES

-132 DASATADTLK
+132 DASATADTIK

-156 QILEEYST
+156 QILEEYAI

-188 HGWNKQQIEGASLQ
+188 HGWNRQQVEGASLQ

-237 DAGHMRKLGEAGKLG
+237 TTGAIRKLGEEGKLG

-356 ARQALKQLRD
+356 ARLALKQLRD
-366 DGYGKNLDNIASG
+366 DGYGKTLDNIASG

-390 YAARTALRLAG
+390 YAARTALRMAG
-401 TVGMGALRLGSTPL
+401 AVGMGALRLGATPL

-420 TVGAVTSPFRKRRP
+420 TVGAVTSPFRKRQP

-454 NPAAVQP
+454 NSAAVQP
-461 VLVTNWPAGALAG
+461 VFVTNWPAGALAG
-474 GGSGGGNTLI
+474 AGGSGGNTLT
-484 EEGGSGKKRRNGRT
+484 EDGGSGKKRRNRRT
-498 KKGPGKGRGM
+498 RKGPGKGRGV

-522 AKKGLFG
+522 AKKGFFG

-557 KLGLGKAAGW
+557 KLGLGKVAGW

-650 QKITGGNDNGSGQ
+650 QKITGGNDNNNPPP
-663 AVQKAAARVELVA
+663 QKAEARVELIA
-676 PEGWDKRSIDIDDSD
+676 PEGWQARSIDIDDSD
-691 MFGLDLNF
+691 PFGLDMNF
-699 YSGGNYVPW
+699 YSGGNYVPY

>member
-1 MKNLKATLIVDLLG
+1 MKNLKASLIVDLLG
-15 NISTTSRQW
+15 NISTKSRQW

-43 TAVRRLGGDAE
+43 TAVRRLGGEAE
-54 ASSSQMRQAFRGM
+54 AGSSRMRQAFRGM
-67 RSGMHAVSAD
+67 RGGIHAVSAD
-77 MDRLKLSAEGVFG
+77 LDRLKLSAEGAFG
-90 SLTRLYGLITG
+90 KLTHLYGLLTG
-101 GALVYGFKRLFL
+101 GAAVYGFKRLFL
-113 DPAVHMES
+113 DPAAHMES

-132 DASATADTLK
+132 DASATADTIK

-156 QILEEYST
+156 QILEEYAI

-188 HGWNKQQIEGASLQ
+188 HGWNRQQVEGASLQ

-237 DAGHMRKLGEAGKLG
+237 TTGAIRKLGEEGKLG

-335 MLTAFMSATEAVKW
+335 MLTAFVSATEAVKW

-366 DGYGKNLDNIASG
+366 DGYGKTLDNIAGG

-390 YAARTALRLAG
+390 YAARTALRMAG
-401 TVGMGALRLGSTPL
+401 AVGMGALRLGATPL

-461 VLVTNWPAGALAG
+461 VFVTNWPAGALAG
-474 GGSGGGNTLI
+474 AGGNGGNTLT
-484 EEGGSGKKRRNGRT
+484 EDGGRGKKRRNGRT
-498 KKGPGKGRGM
+498 KKGPGKGRGV
-508 STVVTAGEELAESA
+508 STVVTAGEALAESA

-550 LLSAAGS
+550 LLSAAGN
-557 KLGLGKAAGW
+557 KPGLGKVAGW

-591 TLLDSQATAHDKGAA
+591 TLLDSQASAHDKGAA
-606 VGSGIGAVAGG
+606 VGSGAGAVIGG

-630 GSTVGSYLGEYLGGW
+630 GSTVGSYLGDYLGGW

-650 QKITGGNDNGSGQ
+650 QKITGGNDNNNPPP
-663 AVQKAAARVELVA
+663 QKAEARVELVA
-676 PEGWDKRSIDIDDSD
+676 PPGWDARSIDIDDSD
-691 MFGLDLNF
+691 PFGLDLNF
-699 YSGGNYVPW
+699 YSGGNYVPY

>member
-1 MKNLKATLIVDLLG
+1 MKNLKASLIVDLLG
-15 NISTTSRQW
+15 NISTKSRQW

-43 TAVRRLGGDAE
+43 TAVRRLGGEAE
-54 ASSSQMRQAFRGM
+54 AGSSRMRQAFRGM
-67 RSGMHAVSAD
+67 RGGIHAVSAD
-77 MDRLKLSAEGVFG
+77 LDRLKLSAEGAFG
-90 SLTRLYGLITG
+90 KLTHLYGLLTG
-101 GALVYGFKRLFL
+101 GAAVYGFKRLFL
-113 DPAVHMES
+113 DPAAHMES

-132 DASATADTLK
+132 DASATADTIK

-156 QILEEYST
+156 QILEEYAI

-188 HGWNKQQIEGASLQ
+188 HGWNRQQVEGASLQ

-237 DAGHMRKLGEAGKLG
+237 TTGAIRKLGEEGKLG

-335 MLTAFMSATEAVKW
+335 MLTAFVSATEAVKW

-366 DGYGKNLDNIASG
+366 DGYGKTLDNIAGG

-390 YAARTALRLAG
+390 YAARTALRMAG
-401 TVGMGALRLGSTPL
+401 AVGMGALRLGATPL

-461 VLVTNWPAGALAG
+461 VFVTNWPAGALAG

-484 EEGGSGKKRRNGRT
+484 EDGGSSKKRRNGRT
-498 KKGPGKGRGM
+498 KKGPGKGRGV
-508 STVVTAGEELAESA
+508 STVVTAGEALAESA
-522 AKKGLFG
+522 AKKGFFG

-557 KLGLGKAAGW
+557 KLGLGKVAGW
-567 LGKGGKFLGRLG
+567 LGKGSKFLGRFG

-591 TLLDSQATAHDKGAA
+591 TLLDSQASAHDKGAA

-617 ALGTFAGPVGTVI
+617 ALGALAGGVGAVV
-630 GSTVGSYLGEYLGGW
+630 GSTVGSYLGDYLGGW

-650 QKITGGNDNGSGQ
+650 QKITGSNDNSGQ
-663 AVQKAAARVELVA
+663 AVQKAAARVELIA
-676 PEGWDKRSIDIDDSD
+676 PEGWQARSIDIDDSD
-691 MFGLDLNF
+691 PFGLDMNF
-699 YSGGNYVPW
+699 YSGGNYVPY

>member
-1 MKNLKATLIVDLLG
+1 MKNLKASLIVDLLG
-15 NISTTSRQW
+15 NISTKSRQW

-43 TAVRRLGGDAE
+43 TAVRRLGGEAE
-54 ASSSQMRQAFRGM
+54 TSSSRMRQAFRGM
-67 RSGMHAVSAD
+67 RGGIHAVSAD
-77 MDRLKLSAEGVFG
+77 LDRLKLSAEGAFG
-90 SLTRLYGLITG
+90 KLTHLYGLLTG
-101 GALVYGFKRLFL
+101 GAAVYGFKRLFL
-113 DPAVHMES
+113 DPAAHMES

-132 DASATADTLK
+132 DASATADTIK

-156 QILEEYST
+156 QILEEYAI
-164 TRGYGMSDAESRRYV
+164 TRGYGMSDAKSRRYV

-188 HGWNKQQIEGASLQ
+188 HGWNRQQVEGASLQ

-237 DAGHMRKLGEAGKLG
+237 TTGAIRKLGEEGKLG

-322 GQLDELANDIGQG
+322 GQLDELASDIGQG

-356 ARQALKQLRD
+356 ARLALKQLRD
-366 DGYGKNLDNIASG
+366 DGYGKTLDNIAGG

-401 TVGMGALRLGSTPL
+401 AVGMGALRLGATPL

-461 VLVTNWPAGALAG
+461 VFVTNWPAGALAG
-474 GGSGGGNTLI
+474 TGGNGGNTLT
-484 EEGGSGKKRRNGRT
+484 EDGGSGKKRRNRRT
-498 KKGPGKGRGM
+498 RKGPGKGRGV

-557 KLGLGKAAGW
+557 KLGLGKVAGW
-567 LGKGGKFLGRLG
+567 LGKGSKFLGRFG

-591 TLLDSQATAHDKGAA
+591 TLLDSQASAHDKGAA
-606 VGSGIGAVAGG
+606 VGSGAGAVIGG

-630 GSTVGSYLGEYLGGW
+630 GSTVGSYLGDYLGGW

-650 QKITGGNDNGSGQ
+650 QKITGSNDNSGQ
-663 AVQKAAARVELVA
+663 AVQKAAARVELIA
-676 PEGWDKRSIDIDDSD
+676 PEGWQARSIDIDDSD
-691 MFGLDLNF
+691 PFGLDMNF
-699 YSGGNYVPW
+699 YSGGNYVPY

>member
-1 MKNLKATLIVDLLG
+1 MKNLKASLIVDLLG

-43 TAVRRLGGDAE
+43 TAVRRLGGEAE
-54 ASSSQMRQAFRGM
+54 ASSSRMRQAFRGM

-113 DPAVHMES
+113 DPAAHMES

-142 WAQKNTQQA
+142 WAQRNTQQA

-188 HGWNKQQIEGASLQ
+188 HGWNKQQVEGASLQ

-237 DAGHMRKLGEAGKLG
+237 SASAIRKLGEAGKLG

-322 GQLDELANDIGQG
+322 GQLDDIANDIGQG
-335 MLTAFMSATEAVKW
+335 MLTAFTSARDAVTW
-349 LVKQIKA
+349 LVEKIKA

-366 DGYGKNLDNIASG
+366 DGYGKTLDNIASG

-401 TVGMGALRLGSTPL
+401 AVGMGALRLGATPL
-415 RYTLA
+415 RYGLA
-420 TVGAVTSPFRKRRP
+420 TVGAVTSPFRRRQP

-474 GGSGGGNTLI
+474 GGGNGGNTLI
-484 EEGGSGKKRRNGRT
+484 EDGGSGKKRRRGRT

-508 STVVTAGEELAESA
+508 STVVTAGEELAENA

-540 KIPGLSKAGS
+540 KIPGVSKAGS

-557 KLGLGKAAGW
+557 KLGLGKVAGW

-617 ALGTFAGPVGTVI
+617 ALGALAGGVGAVV
-630 GSTVGSYLGEYLGGW
+630 GSTVGSYLGDYLGGW

-650 QKITGGNDNGSGQ
+650 QKITGGNDNNNPPP
-663 AVQKAAARVELVA
+663 QKAEARVELVA
-676 PEGWDKRSIDIDDSD
+676 PPGWDARSIDINDSD
-691 MFGLDLNF
+691 PFGLDLNF
-699 YSGGNYVPW
+699 YSGGNYVPY

>member
-1 MKNLKATLIVDLLG
+1 MKNLKASLIVDLLG
-15 NISTTSRQW
+15 NISTKSRQW

-43 TAVRRLGGDAE
+43 TAVRRLGGEAE
-54 ASSSQMRQAFRGM
+54 AGSSRMRQAFRGM
-67 RSGMHAVSAD
+67 RGGIHAVSAD
-77 MDRLKLSAEGVFG
+77 LDRLKLSAEGAFG
-90 SLTRLYGLITG
+90 KLTHLYGLLTG
-101 GALVYGFKRLFL
+101 GAAVYGFKRLFL
-113 DPAVHMES
+113 DPAAHMES

-132 DASATADTLK
+132 DASATADTIK

-156 QILEEYST
+156 QILEEYAI

-188 HGWNKQQIEGASLQ
+188 HGWNRQQVEGASLQ

-237 DAGHMRKLGEAGKLG
+237 TTGAIRKLGEEGKLG

-306 KQLSGVLDQIA
+306 TQLSGVLDQIA

-335 MLTAFMSATEAVKW
+335 MLTAFTSARDAVTW

-366 DGYGKNLDNIASG
+366 DGYGKTLDNIASG

-390 YAARTALRLAG
+390 YAARTALRMAG
-401 TVGMGALRLGSTPL
+401 AVGMGALRLGATPL

-434 VMPGELPGR
+434 VIPGEMPGR

-454 NPAAVQP
+454 NP
-461 VLVTNWPAGALAG
+461 
-474 GGSGGGNTLI
+474 
-484 EEGGSGKKRRNGRT
+484 
-498 KKGPGKGRGM
+498 
-508 STVVTAGEELAESA
+508 
-522 AKKGLFG
+522 
-529 RMASR
+529 
-534 VGGWFG
+534 
-540 KIPGLSKAGS
+540 
-550 LLSAAGS
+550 
-557 KLGLGKAAGW
+557 
-567 LGKGGKFLGRLG
+567 
-579 GGAFGAALLAAP
+579 
-591 TLLDSQATAHDKGAA
+591 
-606 VGSGIGAVAGG
+606 
-617 ALGTFAGPVGTVI
+617 
-630 GSTVGSYLGEYLGGW
+630 
-645 LTDAY
+645 
-650 QKITGGNDNGSGQ
+650 
-663 AVQKAAARVELVA
+663 
-676 PEGWDKRSIDIDDSD
+676 
-691 MFGLDLNF
+691 
-699 YSGGNYVPW
+699 
-708 G
+708 

>member
-1 MKNLKATLIVDLLG
+1 MKNLKASLIVDLLG
-15 NISTTSRQW
+15 NISTKSRQW

-43 TAVRRLGGDAE
+43 TAVRRLGGEAE
-54 ASSSQMRQAFRGM
+54 AGSSRMRQAFRGI
-67 RSGMHAVSAD
+67 RGGIHAVSAD
-77 MDRLKLSAEGVFG
+77 LDRLKLSAEGAFG
-90 SLTRLYGLITG
+90 KLTHLYGLLTG
-101 GALVYGFKRLFL
+101 GAAVYGFKRLFL
-113 DPAVHMES
+113 DPAAHMES

-132 DASATADTLK
+132 DASATADTIK

-156 QILEEYST
+156 QILEEYAI

-188 HGWNKQQIEGASLQ
+188 HGWNRQQVEGASLQ

-237 DAGHMRKLGEAGKLG
+237 TTGAIRKLGEEGKLG

-306 KQLSGVLDQIA
+306 TQLSGVLDQIA

-335 MLTAFMSATEAVKW
+335 MLTAFTSARDAVTW

-366 DGYGKNLDNIASG
+366 DGYGKTLDNIAGG

-390 YAARTALRLAG
+390 YAARTALRMAG
-401 TVGMGALRLGSTPL
+401 AVGMGALRLGATPL

-461 VLVTNWPAGALAG
+461 VFVTNWPAGALAG

-484 EEGGSGKKRRNGRT
+484 EDGGSSKKRRNGRT
-498 KKGPGKGRGM
+498 KKGPGKGRGV
-508 STVVTAGEELAESA
+508 STVVTAGEELADSA
-522 AKKGLFG
+522 ARKGLFG

-540 KIPGLSKAGS
+540 KIPGLSKAGG

-557 KLGLGKAAGW
+557 KLGLGKVSDW
-567 LGKGGKFLGRLG
+567 LGKGGKFLGRFG

-591 TLLDSQATAHDKGAA
+591 TLLDSQASAHDKGAA
-606 VGSGIGAVAGG
+606 VGSGAGAVIGG

-630 GSTVGSYLGEYLGGW
+630 GSTVGSYLGDYLGGW

-650 QKITGGNDNGSGQ
+650 QKITGSNDNSGQ
-663 AVQKAAARVELVA
+663 AVQKAAARVELIA
-676 PEGWDKRSIDIDDSD
+676 PEGWQARSIDIDDSD
-691 MFGLDLNF
+691 PFGLDLNF
-699 YSGGNYVPW
+699 YSGGNYVPY

>member
-1 MKNLKATLIVDLLG
+1 MKNLKASLIVDLLG
-15 NISTTSRQW
+15 NISTKSRQW

-43 TAVRRLGGDAE
+43 TAVRRLGGEAE
-54 ASSSQMRQAFRGM
+54 TSSSRMRQAFRGM
-67 RSGMHAVSAD
+67 RGGIHAVSAD
-77 MDRLKLSAEGVFG
+77 LDRLKLSAEGAFG
-90 SLTRLYGLITG
+90 KLTHLYGLLTG
-101 GALVYGFKRLFL
+101 GAAVYGFKRLFL
-113 DPAVHMES
+113 DPAAHMES

-132 DASATADTLK
+132 DASATADTIK

-156 QILEEYST
+156 QILEEYAI

-188 HGWNKQQIEGASLQ
+188 HGWNRQQVEGASLQ

-237 DAGHMRKLGEAGKLG
+237 TTGAIRKLGEEGKLG

-322 GQLDELANDIGQG
+322 GQLDELASDIGQG

-356 ARQALKQLRD
+356 ARLALKQLRD
-366 DGYGKNLDNIASG
+366 DGYGKTLDNIAGG

-390 YAARTALRLAG
+390 YAARTALRMAG
-401 TVGMGALRLGSTPL
+401 AVGMGALRLGATPL

-461 VLVTNWPAGALAG
+461 VFVTNWPAGALAG
-474 GGSGGGNTLI
+474 TGGNGGNTLT
-484 EEGGSGKKRRNGRT
+484 EDGGSGKKRRNRRT
-498 KKGPGKGRGM
+498 RKGPGKGRGV

-557 KLGLGKAAGW
+557 KLGLGKVAGW
-567 LGKGGKFLGRLG
+567 LGKGSKFLGRFG

-591 TLLDSQATAHDKGAA
+591 TLLDSQASAHDKGAA
-606 VGSGIGAVAGG
+606 VGSGAGAVIGG

-630 GSTVGSYLGEYLGGW
+630 GSTVGSYLGDYLGGW

-650 QKITGGNDNGSGQ
+650 QKITGGNDNNNPPP
-663 AVQKAAARVELVA
+663 QKAEARVELVA
-676 PEGWDKRSIDIDDSD
+676 PPGWDARSIDIDDSD
-691 MFGLDLNF
+691 PFGLDLNF
-699 YSGGNYVPW
+699 YSGGNYVPY

>member
-1 MKNLKATLIVDLLG
+1 MKNLKASLIVDLLG
-15 NISTTSRQW
+15 NISTKSRQW

-43 TAVRRLGGDAE
+43 TAVRRLGGEAE
-54 ASSSQMRQAFRGM
+54 TSSSRMRQAFRGM
-67 RSGMHAVSAD
+67 RGGIHAVSAD
-77 MDRLKLSAEGVFG
+77 LDRLKLSAEGAFG
-90 SLTRLYGLITG
+90 KLTHLYGLLTG
-101 GALVYGFKRLFL
+101 GAAVYGFKRLFL
-113 DPAVHMES
+113 DPAAHMES

-132 DASATADTLK
+132 DASATADTIK

-156 QILEEYST
+156 QILEEYAI

-188 HGWNKQQIEGASLQ
+188 HGWNRQQVEGASLQ

-237 DAGHMRKLGEAGKLG
+237 TTGAIRKLGEEGKLG

-322 GQLDELANDIGQG
+322 GQLDELASDIGQG

-356 ARQALKQLRD
+356 ARLALKQLRD
-366 DGYGKNLDNIASG
+366 DGYGKTLDNIAGG

-390 YAARTALRLAG
+390 YAARTALRMAG
-401 TVGMGALRLGSTPL
+401 AVGMGALRLGATPL

-461 VLVTNWPAGALAG
+461 VFVTNWPAGALAG

-484 EEGGSGKKRRNGRT
+484 EDGGSSKKRRNGRT
-498 KKGPGKGRGM
+498 KKGPGKGRGV
-508 STVVTAGEELAESA
+508 STAVTAGEELAESA
-522 AKKGLFG
+522 AKKGFFG

-540 KIPGLSKAGS
+540 KVPGLSKAGS

-557 KLGLGKAAGW
+557 KLGLGKVAGW
-567 LGKGGKFLGRLG
+567 LGKGSQFLGRIG

-591 TLLDSQATAHDKGAA
+591 TLLDSQASAHDKGAA

-617 ALGTFAGPVGTVI
+617 ALGALAGGVGAVV
-630 GSTVGSYLGEYLGGW
+630 GSTVGSYLGDYLGGW

-650 QKITGGNDNGSGQ
+650 QKITGSNDNSGQ
-663 AVQKAAARVELVA
+663 AVQKAAARVELIA
-676 PEGWDKRSIDIDDSD
+676 PEGWQARSIDIDDSD
-691 MFGLDLNF
+691 PFGLDLNF
-699 YSGGNYVPW
+699 YSGGNYVPY

>member
-1 MKNLKATLIVDLLG
+1 MKNLKASLIVDLLG
-15 NISTTSRQW
+15 NISTKSRQW

-43 TAVRRLGGDAE
+43 TAVRRLGGEAE
-54 ASSSQMRQAFRGM
+54 TSSSRMRQAFRGM
-67 RSGMHAVSAD
+67 RGGIHAVSAD
-77 MDRLKLSAEGVFG
+77 LDRLKLSAEGAFG
-90 SLTRLYGLITG
+90 KLTHLYGLLTG
-101 GALVYGFKRLFL
+101 GAAVYGFKRLFL
-113 DPAVHMES
+113 DPAAHMES

-132 DASATADTLK
+132 DASATADTIK

-156 QILEEYST
+156 QILEEYAI

-188 HGWNKQQIEGASLQ
+188 HGWNRQQVEGASLQ

-237 DAGHMRKLGEAGKLG
+237 TTGAIRKLGEEGKLG

-356 ARQALKQLRD
+356 ARLALKQLRD
-366 DGYGKNLDNIASG
+366 DGYGKTLDNIASG

-390 YAARTALRLAG
+390 YAARTALRMAG
-401 TVGMGALRLGSTPL
+401 AVGMGALRLGATPL

-443 GGRFMNFLSGV
+443 GDRFMNFLSGV

-461 VLVTNWPAGALAG
+461 VFVTNWPAGALAG
-474 GGSGGGNTLI
+474 AGGNGGNTLT
-484 EEGGSGKKRRNGRT
+484 EDGGRGKKRRNRRT
-498 KKGPGKGRGM
+498 RKGPGKGRGV

-557 KLGLGKAAGW
+557 KLGLGKVAGW
-567 LGKGGKFLGRLG
+567 LGKGSKFLGRFG

-591 TLLDSQATAHDKGAA
+591 TLLDSQASAHDKGAA
-606 VGSGIGAVAGG
+606 VGSGAGAVIGG

-630 GSTVGSYLGEYLGGW
+630 GSTVGSYLGDYLGGW

-650 QKITGGNDNGSGQ
+650 QKITGSNDNSGQ
-663 AVQKAAARVELVA
+663 AVQKAAARVELIA
-676 PEGWDKRSIDIDDSD
+676 PEGWQARSIDIDDSD
-691 MFGLDLNF
+691 PFGLDMNF
-699 YSGGNYVPW
+699 YSGGNYVPY